1 MCIRDSTISVL
12 IPTLGRKNLVRTL
25 ESLRKQTYSSFTV
38 TVVYDGPPPKVLPQ
52 NGETFIQGEGSHG
65 PSLRKGLLH
74 CENELVAIVDD
85 DTFLPAQWL
94 EHAVGAFADPM
105 VAFVGGPNLTPEDT
119 PYLGKLIGHVQ
130 SSYFG
135 SLGMASRYNI
145 GEKRSNADETELI
158 ATGMYRRKLAVDAY
172 QALGEKMFGS
182 AWENILLTW
191 MSEKG
196 YLISYD
202 PELSFFH
209 ERRSTAGSFFR
220 QVFKSGSGRARYF
233 KVHPRQSIKK
243 GYMIAPAGF
252 ALYLLALPLLVIETA
267 AALLPLM
274 IYLFVALGV
283 SAAFSL
289 RSHDPKATILLPFL
303 FFTQHLGYGLGF
315 LYGLFGK
322 TVRTWGLE

>member
-1 MCIRDSTISVL
+1 
-12 IPTLGRKNLVRTL
+12 
-25 ESLRKQTYSSFTV
+25 LRKQTYSRFNV
-38 TVVYDGPPPKVLPQ
+38 TVVYDGPPPRVLHQ
-52 NGETFIQGEGSHG
+52 NGEIFIQGEGSHG

-74 CENELVAIVDD
+74 CDNELVAIVDD

-94 EHAVGAFADPM
+94 EHAVGAFADPR

-135 SLGMASRYNI
+135 SFRMASRYNI
-145 GEKRSNADETELI
+145 GEKRLNADETELI
-158 ATGMYRRKLAVDAY
+158 ATGVYRRKLAIDAY
-172 QALGEKMFGS
+172 QALGEKIFGS

-191 MSEKG
+191 MSERG

-209 ERRSTAGSFFR
+209 ERRSGLGSFFR

-243 GYMIAPAGF
+243 GYMITPACF
-252 ALYLLALPLLVIETA
+252 ALYLLSLPLLVLRTSVA
-267 AALLPLM
+267 VLPLM
-274 IYLFVALGV
+274 LYLLVALGV
-283 SAAFSL
+283 SAAFSV
-289 RSHDPKATILLPFL
+289 RNHDPKATILLPLLFL
-303 FFTQHLGYGLGF
+303 TQHLGYGLGF
-315 LYGLFGK
+315 LYGLLGR